1 MGNVRRPRSLPARR
15 SRVSELTSAPASQWT
30 RFANHVCEGF
40 NVAPRSVYIDDC
52 DVSRPLLVYFALR
65 DIWVRPLSHFAARAG
80 PCRLADAL
88 SPSRPLARSPARRSR
103 SRTPASPSRTRSTG
117 ATRARSGRRR
127 PTSRDARPTRR
138 TAATVRRFSS
148 LSLSLSFSP
157 RASLTLGGA
166 VLRRWQGAVP
176 RAHVQQRGGGVLG
189 EGRRAAALVME
200 GSAVSSTLLS
210 MLRNVHSLLSCLSS
224 ETFSARAS
232 DERRHLSVD
241 RHRLV
246 ARLSPA
252 VGPVRLARAHQ
263 TYSRHRQRPS
273 TTRPR

>member
-15 SRVSELTSAPASQWT
+15 SRVSELTSAPAASQWT

-65 DIWVRPLSHFAARAG
+65 DIWVRAPSLTLLLERVPATS
-80 PCRLADAL
+80 LT
-88 SPSRPLARSPARRSR
+88 PSRPLARSPARRSR

-157 RASLTLGGA
+157 RTSLTLGGA